1 MLLIQRHVMILEEVT
16 RMLLMMLAPIHLVC
30 AGGGHV
36 AGQQQQKI
44 ATARGTGDL
53 SGSGMEITRTVRATY
68 EDEVQVQID
77 EDQGKIR
84 VPRALWPMFR
94 AGGDDGWW
102 KLKNIDVRE
111 NEIRAKFTLNFMTNP
126 SVRIDRI
133 TGRIAIKGGFGSDYA
148 GVCEPFEP
156 QNVKR
161 KF

>member
-1 MLLIQRHVMILEEVT
+1 
-16 RMLLMMLAPIHLVC
+16 MLLMMLAPIHLVC

-36 AGQQQQKI
+36 AGQQEQEI

-53 SGSGMEITRTVRATY
+53 WGSGMKITKNVRATY
-68 EDEVQVQID
+68 EDEVQVQIH

-111 NEIRAKFTLNFMTNP
+111 NEILAKFTLNFLNSP

-133 TGRIAIKGGFGSDYA
+133 TGRIAINGAFGGDYA
-148 GVCEPFEP
+148 GHCEPYEP
-156 QNVKR
+156 RNVKR